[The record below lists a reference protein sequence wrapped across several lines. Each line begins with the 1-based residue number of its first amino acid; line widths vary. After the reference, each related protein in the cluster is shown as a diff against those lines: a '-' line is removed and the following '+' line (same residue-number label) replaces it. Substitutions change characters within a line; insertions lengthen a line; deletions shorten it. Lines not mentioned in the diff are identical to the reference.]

1 MRIKCPWCGD
11 RPRQE
16 FSYLGDATVARPTG
30 DDFADWMDF
39 TYLREN
45 PAGPHREL
53 WYHRSGCRSW
63 LSVERDTTTHEI
75 VSVAFAD
82 PARRRG
88 GP

>member
-16 FSYLGDATVARPTG
+16 FSYWGDATVARPTG